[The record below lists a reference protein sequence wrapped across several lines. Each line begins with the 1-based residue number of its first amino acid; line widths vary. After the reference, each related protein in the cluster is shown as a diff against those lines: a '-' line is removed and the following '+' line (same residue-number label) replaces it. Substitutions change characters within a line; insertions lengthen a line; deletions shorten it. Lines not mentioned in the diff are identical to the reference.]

1 LSRLAAERGRNL
13 AAVSANV
20 TNIRFRLA
28 ERTSFIT
35 AVVDVAAEI
44 VDEDDR

>member
-1 LSRLAAERGRNL
+1 
-13 AAVSANV
+13 V